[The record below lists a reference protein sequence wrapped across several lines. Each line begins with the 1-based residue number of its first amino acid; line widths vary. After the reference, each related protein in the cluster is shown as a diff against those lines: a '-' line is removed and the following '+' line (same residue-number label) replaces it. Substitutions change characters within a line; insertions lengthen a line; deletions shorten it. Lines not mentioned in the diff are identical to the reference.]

1 MLITRCPRCATAFR
15 VSKEQIAARE
25 GNVRCGRCGA
35 LFDAH
40 ATLRKQADNP
50 QRAADALPQPDRPV
64 LEETPAPV
72 PEADQSAPVAAPP
85 AEVPA
90 EDPAPGA
97 NPARMPW
104 AARANEEPESD
115 FDQSIAPERTRRTG
129 RLALALLVVL
139 LLAQLAFHY
148 RGEIALLAPES
159 KPHIKALCEMLG
171 CELPLPRRAEL
182 MSIESSDLRADTA
195 NPEVMVLSAS
205 LRNRAAF
212 PQALPALE
220 LTLTDLQD
228 RPLARRVLLAQQYL
242 GKAAR
247 IEEGFAANSELQLK
261 VFIDAASLGA
271 AGYRLYL
278 FFP

>member
-15 VSKEQIAARE
+15 VSQAQIDARD
-25 GNVRCGRCGA
+25 GNVRCGRCGI
-35 LFDAH
+35 LFYAR
-40 ATLRKQADNP
+40 ATLHEQAEVP
-50 QRAADALPQPDRPV
+50 QRPTDAPLQPERPV
-64 LEETPAPV
+64 LEYTPEPI
-72 PEADQSAPVAAPP
+72 PEAEPSAPLAAPP
-85 AEVPA
+85 AEPLA
-90 EDPAPGA
+90 EIPAPVA
-97 NPARMPW
+97 SPAPVGR
-104 AARANEEPESD
+104 AATANEEPE
-115 FDQSIAPERTRRTG
+115 FDLEQPIAPERARRTG
-129 RLALALLVVL
+129 WLALLL
-139 LLAQLAFHY
+139 LLLVGQLAFHF
-148 RGEIALLAPES
+148 RGEIALLAPEL
-159 KPHIKALCEMLG
+159 KPQIKTLCEVLG
-171 CELPLPRRAEL
+171 CELPLPRHAEL

-247 IEEGFAANSELQLK
+247 MEDGFAANSELQLK

>member
-1 MLITRCPRCATAFR
+1 M
-15 VSKEQIAARE
+15 
-25 GNVRCGRCGA
+25 
-35 LFDAH
+35 
-40 ATLRKQADNP
+40 
-50 QRAADALPQPDRPV
+50 
-64 LEETPAPV
+64 
-72 PEADQSAPVAAPP
+72 AAPLAKTP
-85 AEVPA
+85 AEVS
-90 EDPAPGA
+90 APSA
-97 NPARMPW
+97 NPARIAW

-115 FDQSIAPERTRRTG
+115 FDESIAPQRARPTEW
-129 RLALALLVVL
+129 LALALLL
-139 LLAQLAFHY
+139 LLLVGQLAFHY
-148 RGEIALLAPES
+148 RGEIALLAPQS
-159 KPHIKALCEMLG
+159 KPHLKALCQILG

-182 MSIESSDLRADTA
+182 MSIESSDLRADAT

-228 RPLARRVLLAQQYL
+228 RPLTRRVLLAQQYL

-247 IEEGFAANSELQLK
+247 IEDGFAANSELQLK
-261 VFIDAASLGA
+261 VFIEAASLGA